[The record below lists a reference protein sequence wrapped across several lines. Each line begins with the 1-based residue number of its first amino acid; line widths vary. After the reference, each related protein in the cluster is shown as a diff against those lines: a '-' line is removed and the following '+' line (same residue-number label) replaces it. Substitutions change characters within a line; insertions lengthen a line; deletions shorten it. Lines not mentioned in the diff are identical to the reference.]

1 MTTIMNQV
9 TYSLCNTKMDE
20 LEWMYHI
27 VSENHLQLC
36 ENDKEKIAIKFFE
49 MIFDTYSKQS
59 ELYNLKIKKTL
70 DFWQSYFAT
79 KLPKEKF
86 NLLCSDS
93 TYKSELEDSLTQDL
107 LNFTQNAI
115 HDIGK
120 SYFKSLDK
128 ITYCKL
134 CSIEINKSL
143 LLDHI
148 ISKEHR
154 DIEDYFIIKCMTYCE
169 CCDKEIKNDEWRENI
184 CSEKH
189 LVKNNSFD
197 KYCEVCKI
205 SYSIHMDNNAHK
217 HLESDLHKRNLFRSR
232 YIFK

>member
-1 MTTIMNQV
+1 
-9 TYSLCNTKMDE
+9 MDE

-59 ELYNLKIKKTL
+59 EIYNLKNKKTL

-128 ITYCKL
+128 ITYC
-134 CSIEINKSL
+134 
-143 LLDHI
+143 
-148 ISKEHR
+148 
-154 DIEDYFIIKCMTYCE
+154 
-169 CCDKEIKNDEWRENI
+169 
-184 CSEKH
+184 
-189 LVKNNSFD
+189 
-197 KYCEVCKI
+197 
-205 SYSIHMDNNAHK
+205 
-217 HLESDLHKRNLFRSR
+217 
-232 YIFK
+232 